1 MDVALVDFG
10 YALAAELWENVEAQW
25 AQPSAGRSIPFELRL
40 SPFKHSHG
48 EFFQSRILAIAL
60 GYFVAAFGI
69 ADCDRVTAGCK
80 FAFPLITNL
89 SRWCEVRGRHVA

>member
-69 ADCDRVTAGCK
+69 ADCDRVAAGCK
-80 FAFPLITNL
+80 YAFPLITNL
-89 SRWCEVRGRHVA
+89 SRCCEVRGRHVA